1 MTQLLEVRAS
11 HVLLE
16 DNLKKFK
23 KKKKKKKNS
32 QTTPTFP
39 QKKKQKRMN
48 IQFHM
53 LFVIGRLGKLWSLW
67 LVLEGMECLWLSM
80 LQDLIIMHGESEN
93 NDNYDTQY

>member
-23 KKKKKKKNS
+23 KKKKKKKKIKN
-32 QTTPTFP
+32 TPKFT
-39 QKKKQKRMN
+39 QKKKKKKIKIKIKME
-48 IQFHM
+48 
-53 LFVIGRLGKLWSLW
+53 FVIGRLGKLWSLW